1 MGLRLVAEDGS
12 LETSCE
18 GFSISF
24 IWAVSSPCVA
34 KLCCLAKGMDEA
46 DTGEDENGD
55 EDGGMVKSLHSTCL
69 SSGGVTAAEVQVAVA
84 VLPSFLAFA

>member
-1 MGLRLVAEDGS
+1 MGFRLVAEEGS
-12 LETSCE
+12 LGTSCE
-18 GFSISF
+18 GFSVSL
-24 IWAVSSPCVA
+24 IWAASLSSVA

-55 EDGGMVKSLHSTCL
+55 EDEGMVKSLHSTCL
-69 SSGGVTAAEVQVAVA
+69 SSGGVTAAAVQVAVA

>member
-12 LETSCE
+12 PGTSCE
-18 GFSISF
+18 GFSVSLV
-24 IWAVSSPCVA
+24 WAVSLPRVA

-69 SSGGVTAAEVQVAVA
+69 SSGGVAAAVVQVAVA
-84 VLPSFLAFA
+84 ALPSFLAFA